1 MNFPHPDRCDHPSE
15 LAWKFHETPK
25 CAAASTLPFVAH
37 TFRDCGTLSNP
48 RRGLLDTSRHHIS
61 YRGPAWGMKVGTS
74 GVSSELRSLSVTFR
88 CRLLM
93 TSVVYCWSH

>member
-1 MNFPHPDRCDHPSE
+1 MKHPKALLLLHSYSSHMP
-15 LAWKFHETPK
+15 
-25 CAAASTLPFVAH
+25 
-37 TFRDCGTLSNP
+37 FRDCGTLSNP

-61 YRGPAWGMKVGTS
+61 YRGPAWGMNVGTP